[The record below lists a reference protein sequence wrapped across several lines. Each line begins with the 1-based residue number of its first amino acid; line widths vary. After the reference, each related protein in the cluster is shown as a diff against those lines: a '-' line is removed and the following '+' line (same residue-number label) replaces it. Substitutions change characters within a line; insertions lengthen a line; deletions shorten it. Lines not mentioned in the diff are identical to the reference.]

1 MGKAVQHPGIL
12 TELLNGQTV
21 ILLIQEKAC
30 LLTVLH
36 IHQIADI
43 VFHDFHI
50 GIKGFADKA
59 FDTLHAL
66 FFPFPG
72 VASLIDAADRDA
84 ILFQNTLQFFNNRL
98 FHPIDTQR
106 QRLYHQHI
114 RELIYDHTRNP
125 VRLAENHTAAGSVH
139 RLLPILPGRFYTV
152 V

>member
-1 MGKAVQHPGIL
+1 MYAKLRRIHADDLFGSGQSRVQGKGTRMGKAVQHPGIL

-36 IHQIADI
+36 IHQIADT

-50 GIKGFADKA
+50 GIKGFADEA

-72 VASLIDAADRDA
+72 VASLIDAANLHA
-84 ILFQNTLQFFNNRL
+84 
-98 FHPIDTQR
+98 
-106 QRLYHQHI
+106 
-114 RELIYDHTRNP
+114 
-125 VRLAENHTAAGSVH
+125 V
-139 RLLPILPGRFYTV
+139 PGQYPL
-152 V
+152 